1 MMADDD
7 YRTAANTN
15 RGLFTESYSSE
26 RLRSVFGFSRV
37 LTNVDIYRGKNRY
50 AEADALVLFGNQAI
64 VVQAKSKRLT
74 LNARKGNDLAL
85 RDDFKKAVAKAYDQ
99 ALLCADALQR
109 PTHFVFRD
117 AQGQELTIAGP
128 FDVNP

>member
-1 MMADDD
+1 MRQTSDISSVGEALEAGIIG
-7 YRTAANTN
+7 RAAAV
-15 RGLFTESYSSE
+15 E
-26 RLRSVFGFSRV
+26 
-37 LTNVDIYRGKNRY
+37 Y